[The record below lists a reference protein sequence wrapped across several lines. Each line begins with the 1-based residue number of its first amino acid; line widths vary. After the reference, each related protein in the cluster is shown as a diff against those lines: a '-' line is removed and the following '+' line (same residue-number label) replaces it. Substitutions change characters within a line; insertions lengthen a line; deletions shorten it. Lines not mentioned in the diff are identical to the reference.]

1 MIARILLA
9 FVLLALGVL
18 VALPAA
24 QAQRDGDRDRDRGF
38 ELDFSNDREI
48 KPRLSGREPTAGL
61 LFDADNGDVL
71 WSRKARGERP
81 IASLTKVMSALVAV
95 DKLDPRDDV
104 KISSG
109 AAATPPVKIG
119 LKGGTKVPAET
130 LLEGML
136 VASGN
141 DAAVALA
148 EGAEGSTRKFVREMD
163 RHARELDL
171 DCTSFD
177 TPSGLS
183 PDDRSCPED
192 LAELSVLALGE
203 NRIAR
208 VVRQRKAKLD
218 LPGRGKVKLSATN
231 PLLRER
237 YKGTIGLKTGFT
249 NAAGRCLIA
258 VVKRGA
264 ETLVAILLDS
274 PDTGRQAKELFEEA
288 R

>member
-1 MIARILLA
+1 MIARLLLA
-9 FVLLALGVL
+9 FVLLALGVV

-24 QAQRDGDRDRDRGF
+24 QAQRDGNRDRDF

-48 KPRLSGREPTAGL
+48 NPRLSGREPSAGL
-61 LFDADNGDVL
+61 LFDADNGEVL

-95 DKLDPRDDV
+95 DELDPRDDV

-109 AAATPPVKIG
+109 ATAAPPVTIG
-119 LKGGTKVPAET
+119 LKGGTKVDTET

-148 EGAEGSTRKFVREMD
+148 EGAERSTKRFVREMD
-163 RHARELDL
+163 RRARELDL
-171 DCTSFD
+171 GCTSFD

-183 PDDRSCPED
+183 SDDRSCPED
-192 LAELSVLALGE
+192 LAELSVLALE
-203 NRIAR
+203 EKRIAR
-208 VVRQRKAKLD
+208 LVRRRKAKLD
-218 LPGRGKVKLSATN
+218 LPGRGKVKLSSTN

-237 YKGTIGLKTGFT
+237 YKGVIGLKTGFT

-258 VVKRGA
+258 VVKRGGD
-264 ETLVAILLDS
+264 TLVAILLDS
-274 PDTGRQAKELFEEA
+274 PDTGKQAKELFEEA
-288 R
+288 F